1 MTLGCLGQRWNLI
14 NYKTQLREVIVDG
27 LKRRAVHVPLLGS
40 PVVRR
45 MGTLTGLSDPQNVT
59 VNIAS
64 AVSS

>member
-1 MTLGCLGQRWNLI
+1 MILGCLGQRWNSI
-14 NYKTQLREVIVDG
+14 NYKPQLREVIANG

-45 MGTLTGLSDPQNVT
+45 MGILTGLSDPQYVT

-64 AVSS
+64 VSS